1 MLSDQQQDALTEILN
16 IATGRTA
23 ASLSQLTGEHV
34 ILDVPQIT
42 VHPIREL
49 APVLSTF
56 VNGDVATV
64 HQIFSGPVAGDALL
78 VLDYQAAVTLVDL
91 MTQERIPSTRL
102 NTSAREVLT
111 EVGNILLNACLGVF
125 GDLLQV
131 RVSFSVPRLHLD
143 ALADLLRSI
152 SIDQA
157 DLQYGLVVHT
167 NFRLRDGAVSGYLV
181 LVLGLASLDQLIQAL
196 ES

>member
-1 MLSDQQQDALTEILN
+1 MLSDQQLDALTEILN

-23 ASLSQLTGEHV
+23 ASLSQLTGERV

-42 VHPIREL
+42 VYPISQL
-49 APVLSTF
+49 TAVLGTF
-56 VNGDVATV
+56 VSGEVATV
-64 HQIFSGPVAGDALL
+64 HQIFSGPVAGDAFLL
-78 VLDYQAAVTLVDL
+78 LDYQAAVTLVDL
-91 MTQERIPSTRL
+91 MTQERIPSMRL

-143 ALADLLRSI
+143 ALADLLQSI

-157 DLQYGLVVHT
+157 DLQYGLVIHT
-167 NFRLRDGAVSGYLV
+167 NFRLRDDAVSGFLV